1 MRRHLS
7 AREVN
12 QESLARVVASAF
24 YEVIHLDDGEVVTE
38 GPELKITLRF
48 INGQRLQLF
57 SVFPVEA
64 DSELDTVLE
73 ALNLFN
79 TRMRGT
85 KAFLVTD
92 EGPPVVVFDTDFDF
106 SAGLSVKSL
115 VLRMRRFESNVFQGF
130 EFRRLLKHFSS
141 LGVEVEPRPVATFN

>member
-1 MRRHLS
+1 MRKHLS

-12 QESLARVVASAF
+12 HESLIRIVESAF
-24 YEVIHLDDGEVVTE
+24 YDVIHFDDSEVVTQ

-48 INGQRLQLF
+48 INAERLQLF

-73 ALNLFN
+73 ALNTFN

-92 EGPPVVVFDTDFDF
+92 EGPPVVVFDNDFDF

-115 VLRMRRFESNVFQGF
+115 ILRMRRFESNVFQGF
-130 EFRRLLKHFSS
+130 EFRRLLRHFNS
-141 LGVEVEPRPVATFN
+141 LGVEAEPRPVATFN

>member
-1 MRRHLS
+1 MRKHLS